1 MDEPLVVF
9 GKVDEVDNLSA
20 VFSGKNNNGYFKI
33 DIPINLSKSE
43 NHPSISSIWGRKK
56 IASYMDEWH
65 LRNDLNIKQKII
77 DIALAHNLVSKFT
90 SFVAVEQKI
99 VNPSGKSLASALP
112 TELPDGWN
120 FDKVFGKNSPMTLSA
135 LPHTATNKPFY
146 LLIGLLLI
154 SLSVLVRFT
163 RANSI

>member
-1 MDEPLVVF
+1 MNDFIL
-9 GKVDEVDNLSA
+9 GNA
-20 VFSGKNNNGYFKI
+20 A
-33 DIPINLSKSE
+33 SKKE
-43 NHPSISSIWGRKK
+43 
-56 IASYMDEWH
+56 
-65 LRNDLNIKQKII
+65 II
-77 DIALAHNLVSKFT
+77 DLAIDFNIMSKFT

-99 VNPSGKSLASALP
+99 VNPSGNSLASALP

-163 RANSI
+163 HANSI